1 MSMYTDLIDNL
12 EILKLDNI
20 KNMLPGYLDE
30 MKDKNISFTEMLYD
44 LTKEEIKYQTERA
57 AKVNIK
63 VSAFPFEKTLDNF
76 DFSYQPSVDK
86 TELYDLETLR
96 FMEKS
101 ENIIFVGTSG
111 VGKTHLAV
119 GIGMAAAKRR
129 ISTYYITFNDLINQ
143 LVQANSENRADIKI
157 KYFCKYKLL
166 IIDEIGYLPITKEGA
181 YLFFQLINK
190 RYEKK
195 STILTTNQ
203 VFSKRSDIF
212 GDSVVTAAI
221 IDRLVHHSHIIK
233 IKGQSYRIKDRNVEM
248 QRNIEK
254 EGV

>member
-1 MSMYTDLIDNL
+1 MSIYTDVIDNL
-12 EILKLDNI
+12 EVLKLDKI
-20 KNMLPGYLDE
+20 KNMLPEYLDE
-30 MKDKNISFTEMLYD
+30 MKNKNISFTEMLYD

-57 AKVNIK
+57 AKVNIT
-63 VSAFPFEKTLDNF
+63 VSEFPFEKTINDF
-76 DFSYQPSVDK
+76 DFSYQPSIDRN
-86 TELYDLETLR
+86 EILDLETLR
-96 FMEKS
+96 FMENN
-101 ENIIFVGTSG
+101 ENIIFMGTSG

-119 GIGMAAAKRR
+119 GIGMAAARKR

-143 LVQANSENRADIKI
+143 LIKANSENRADIKI

-203 VFSKRSDIF
+203 VFSKWPEVF
-212 GDSVVTAAI
+212 GDSVVTNAI
-221 IDRLVHHSHIIK
+221 IDRLVHHAHIIK
-233 IKGQSYRIKDRNVEM
+233 VKGQSYRIKDKKAEIQNNVG
-248 QRNIEK
+248 K
-254 EGV
+254 DD

>member
-1 MSMYTDLIDNL
+1 MSIYTDVIDNL
-12 EILKLDNI
+12 EVLKLDKI
-20 KNMLPGYLDE
+20 KNMLPEYLDE
-30 MKDKNISFTEMLYD
+30 MKNKNISFTEMLYD

-57 AKVNIK
+57 AKVNIT
-63 VSAFPFEKTLDNF
+63 VSAFPFEKTINDF
-76 DFSYQPSVDK
+76 DFSYQPSIDRN
-86 TELYDLETLR
+86 EILDLETLR
-96 FMEKS
+96 FMENN
-101 ENIIFVGTSG
+101 ENIIFMGTSG

-119 GIGMAAAKRR
+119 GIGIAAARKR

-143 LVQANSENRADIKI
+143 LIKANSENRADIKI

-203 VFSKRSDIF
+203 MFSKWPEVF
-212 GDSVVTAAI
+212 GDSVVTNAI
-221 IDRLVHHSHIIK
+221 IDRLVHHAHIIK
-233 IKGQSYRIKDRNVEM
+233 VKGQSYRIKDKKAEIQNNVG
-248 QRNIEK
+248 K
-254 EGV
+254 DD

>member
-1 MSMYTDLIDNL
+1 MSIYTDLIDNL
-12 EILKLDNI
+12 EILNLQNI
-20 KNMLPGYLDE
+20 KNTLPRYLDE

-63 VSAFPFEKTLDNF
+63 VSAFPFEKTIDDF

-86 TELYDLETLR
+86 NELYDLETLR
-96 FMEKS
+96 FMEKN
-101 ENIIFVGTSG
+101 ENVIFVGTSG

-119 GIGMAAAKRR
+119 GIGMSAAKRR

-143 LVQANSENRADIKI
+143 LIKANSENRADIKI

-190 RYEKK
+190 RYEK

-203 VFSKRSDIF
+203 VFSKWSDIF

-233 IKGQSYRIKDRNVEM
+233 ITGRSYRIKDRNVEV
-248 QRNIEK
+248 NKVIEK
-254 EGV
+254 EGI

>member
-1 MSMYTDLIDNL
+1 MSIYTDVIDNL
-12 EILKLDNI
+12 EVLKLDKI
-20 KNMLPGYLDE
+20 KNMLPEYLDE
-30 MKDKNISFTEMLYD
+30 MKNKNISFTEMLYD

-57 AKVNIK
+57 AKVNIT
-63 VSAFPFEKTLDNF
+63 VSAFPFEKTINDF
-76 DFSYQPSVDK
+76 DFSYQPSIDRN
-86 TELYDLETLR
+86 EILDLETLR
-96 FMEKS
+96 FMENN
-101 ENIIFVGTSG
+101 ENIIFMGTSG

-119 GIGMAAAKRR
+119 GIGMAAARKR

-143 LVQANSENRADIKI
+143 LIKANSENRADIKI

-203 VFSKRSDIF
+203 VFSKWPELF
-212 GDSVVTAAI
+212 GDSVVTNAI
-221 IDRLVHHSHIIK
+221 IDRLVHHAHIIK
-233 IKGQSYRIKDRNVEM
+233 VKGQSYRIKDKKAEIQNNVG
-248 QRNIEK
+248 K
-254 EGV
+254 DD

>member
-1 MSMYTDLIDNL
+1 MSIYTDLIDNL
-12 EILKLDNI
+12 EVLNLQNI
-20 KNMLPGYLDE
+20 KNTLPGYLDE

-63 VSAFPFEKTLDNF
+63 VSAFPFEKTIDDF

-86 TELYDLETLR
+86 NELYDLETLR
-96 FMEKS
+96 FMEKN
-101 ENIIFVGTSG
+101 ENIVFVGTSG

-143 LVQANSENRADIKI
+143 LVKANSENRADIKI

-190 RYEKK
+190 RYEKH
-195 STILTTNQ
+195 STIFTTNKSFSEWQ
-203 VFSKRSDIF
+203 DVFQDQLIS
-212 GDSVVTAAI
+212 AAMVDRI
-221 IDRLVHHSHIIK
+221 IHHCTIIK
-233 IKGQSYRIKDRNVEM
+233 IVGNSYRL
-248 QRNIEK
+248 K
-254 EGV
+254 EREDVLDKKKN

>member
-1 MSMYTDLIDNL
+1 MSIYTDVIDNL
-12 EILKLDNI
+12 EVLKLDKI
-20 KNMLPGYLDE
+20 KNMLPEYLDE
-30 MKDKNISFTEMLYD
+30 MKNKNISFTEMLYD

-57 AKVNIK
+57 AKVNIT
-63 VSAFPFEKTLDNF
+63 VSAFPFEKTINDF
-76 DFSYQPSVDK
+76 DFSYQPSIDRN
-86 TELYDLETLR
+86 EILDLETLR
-96 FMEKS
+96 FMENN
-101 ENIIFVGTSG
+101 ENIIFMGTSG

-119 GIGMAAAKRR
+119 SIGIAAAKKR

-143 LVQANSENRADIKI
+143 LIKANSENRADIKI

-203 VFSKRSDIF
+203 VFSKWPEVF
-212 GDSVVTAAI
+212 GDSVVTNAI
-221 IDRLVHHSHIIK
+221 IDRLVHHAHIIK
-233 IKGQSYRIKDRNVEM
+233 VKGQSYRIKDKKAEIQNNVG
-248 QRNIEK
+248 K
-254 EGV
+254 DD

>member
-1 MSMYTDLIDNL
+1 MSIYTDVIDNL
-12 EILKLDNI
+12 EVLKLDKI
-20 KNMLPGYLDE
+20 KNMLPEYLDE
-30 MKDKNISFTEMLYD
+30 MKNKNISFTEMLYD

-57 AKVNIK
+57 AKVNIT
-63 VSAFPFEKTLDNF
+63 VSAFPFEKTINDF
-76 DFSYQPSVDK
+76 DFSYQPSIDRN
-86 TELYDLETLR
+86 EILDLETLR
-96 FMEKS
+96 FMENN
-101 ENIIFVGTSG
+101 ENIIFMGTSG

-119 GIGMAAAKRR
+119 GIGMAAARKR

-143 LVQANSENRADIKI
+143 LIKANSENRADIKI

-203 VFSKRSDIF
+203 MFSKWPEVF
-212 GDSVVTAAI
+212 GDSVVTNAI
-221 IDRLVHHSHIIK
+221 IDRLVHHAHIIK
-233 IKGQSYRIKDRNVEM
+233 VKGQSYRIKDKKAEIQNNVG
-248 QRNIEK
+248 K
-254 EGV
+254 DD

>member
-63 VSAFPFEKTLDNF
+63 VSAFPFEKTLDDF

-111 VGKTHLAV
+111 V

-166 IIDEIGYLPITKEGA
+166 VIDEIGYLPITKEGA

-203 VFSKRSDIF
+203 MFSKWPEVF
-212 GDSVVTAAI
+212 GDSVVTNAI
-221 IDRLVHHSHIIK
+221 IDRLVHHAHIIK
-233 IKGQSYRIKDRNVEM
+233 VKGQSYRIKDKKAEIQNNVG
-248 QRNIEK
+248 K
-254 EGV
+254 DD

>member
-1 MSMYTDLIDNL
+1 MSIYTNVIDNL
-12 EILKLDNI
+12 EVLKLDKI
-20 KNMLPGYLDE
+20 KNMLPEYLDE
-30 MKDKNISFTEMLYD
+30 MKNKNISFTEMLYD

-57 AKVNIK
+57 AKVNIT
-63 VSAFPFEKTLDNF
+63 VSAFPFEKTINDF
-76 DFSYQPSVDK
+76 DFSYQPSIDRN
-86 TELYDLETLR
+86 EILDLETLR
-96 FMEKS
+96 FMENN
-101 ENIIFVGTSG
+101 ENIIFMGTSG

-119 GIGMAAAKRR
+119 GIGMAAARKR

-143 LVQANSENRADIKI
+143 LIKANSENRADIKI

-203 VFSKRSDIF
+203 MFSKWPEVF
-212 GDSVVTAAI
+212 GDSVVTNAI
-221 IDRLVHHSHIIK
+221 IDRLVHHAHIIK
-233 IKGQSYRIKDRNVEM
+233 VKGQSYRIKDKKAEM
-248 QRNIEK
+248 QNNVGK
-254 EGV
+254 DD

>member
-1 MSMYTDLIDNL
+1 MSIYTDVIDNL
-12 EILKLDNI
+12 EVLKLDKI
-20 KNMLPGYLDE
+20 KNMLPEYLDE
-30 MKDKNISFTEMLYD
+30 MKNQNISFTEMLYD

-57 AKVNIK
+57 AKVNIT
-63 VSAFPFEKTLDNF
+63 VSAFPFEKTINDF
-76 DFSYQPSVDK
+76 DFSYQPSIDRN
-86 TELYDLETLR
+86 EILDLETLR
-96 FMEKS
+96 FMENN
-101 ENIIFVGTSG
+101 ENIIFMGTSG

-119 GIGMAAAKRR
+119 GIGMAAARKR

-143 LVQANSENRADIKI
+143 LLKANSENRADIKI

-203 VFSKRSDIF
+203 MFSKWPEVF
-212 GDSVVTAAI
+212 GDSVVTNAI
-221 IDRLVHHSHIIK
+221 IDRLVHHAHIIK
-233 IKGQSYRIKDRNVEM
+233 VKGQSYRIKDKKAEM
-248 QRNIEK
+248 QNNVGK
-254 EGV
+254 DD

>member
-1 MSMYTDLIDNL
+1 MSIYTDVIDNL
-12 EILKLDNI
+12 EVLKLDKI
-20 KNMLPGYLDE
+20 KNMLPEYLDQ
-30 MKDKNISFTEMLYD
+30 MKNKNISFTEMLYD

-57 AKVNIK
+57 AKVNIT
-63 VSAFPFEKTLDNF
+63 VSAFPFEKTINDF
-76 DFSYQPSVDK
+76 DFSYQPSIDRN
-86 TELYDLETLR
+86 EILDLETLR
-96 FMEKS
+96 FMENN
-101 ENIIFVGTSG
+101 ENIIFMGTSG

-119 GIGMAAAKRR
+119 GIGMAAARKR

-143 LVQANSENRADIKI
+143 LIKANSENRADIKI

-203 VFSKRSDIF
+203 MFSKWPEVF
-212 GDSVVTAAI
+212 GDSVVTNAI
-221 IDRLVHHSHIIK
+221 IDRLVHHAHIIK
-233 IKGQSYRIKDRNVEM
+233 VKGQSYRIKDKKAEIQNNVG
-248 QRNIEK
+248 K
-254 EGV
+254 DD

>member
-1 MSMYTDLIDNL
+1 MSIYTDVIDNL
-12 EILKLDNI
+12 EVLKLDKI
-20 KNMLPGYLDE
+20 KNMLPEYLDE
-30 MKDKNISFTEMLYD
+30 MKNQNISFTEMLYD

-57 AKVNIK
+57 AKVNIT
-63 VSAFPFEKTLDNF
+63 VSAFPFEKTINDF
-76 DFSYQPSVDK
+76 DFSYQPSIDRN
-86 TELYDLETLR
+86 EILDLETLR
-96 FMEKS
+96 FMENN
-101 ENIIFVGTSG
+101 ENIIFMGTSG

-119 GIGMAAAKRR
+119 GIGMAAARKR

-143 LVQANSENRADIKI
+143 LLKANSENRADIKI

-203 VFSKRSDIF
+203 MFSKWPEIF
-212 GDSVVTAAI
+212 GDSVVTNAI
-221 IDRLVHHSHIIK
+221 IDRLVHHAHIIK
-233 IKGQSYRIKDRNVEM
+233 VKGQSYRIKDKKAEM
-248 QRNIEK
+248 QNNVGK
-254 EGV
+254 DD

>member
-1 MSMYTDLIDNL
+1 MSIYTDVIDNL
-12 EILKLDNI
+12 EVLKLDKI
-20 KNMLPGYLDE
+20 KNMLPEYLDE
-30 MKDKNISFTEMLYD
+30 MKNKNISFTEMLYD

-57 AKVNIK
+57 AKVNIT
-63 VSAFPFEKTLDNF
+63 VSAFPFEKTINDF
-76 DFSYQPSVDK
+76 DFSYQPSIDRN
-86 TELYDLETLR
+86 EILDLETLR
-96 FMEKS
+96 FMENN
-101 ENIIFVGTSG
+101 ENIIFMGSSG

-119 GIGMAAAKRR
+119 GIGMAAARKR

-143 LVQANSENRADIKI
+143 LIKANSENRADIKI

-203 VFSKRSDIF
+203 MFSKWPEVF
-212 GDSVVTAAI
+212 GDSVVTNAI
-221 IDRLVHHSHIIK
+221 IDRLVHHAHIIK
-233 IKGQSYRIKDRNVEM
+233 VKGQSYRIKDKKAEIQNNVG
-248 QRNIEK
+248 K
-254 EGV
+254 DD

>member
-1 MSMYTDLIDNL
+1 MSIYTDVIDNL
-12 EILKLDNI
+12 EVLKLDKI
-20 KNMLPGYLDE
+20 KNMLPEYLDE
-30 MKDKNISFTEMLYD
+30 MKNKNISFTEMLYD

-57 AKVNIK
+57 AKVNIT
-63 VSAFPFEKTLDNF
+63 VSAFPFEKTINDF
-76 DFSYQPSVDK
+76 DFSYQPSIDRN
-86 TELYDLETLR
+86 EILDLETLR
-96 FMEKS
+96 FMENN
-101 ENIIFVGTSG
+101 ENIIFMGTSG

-119 GIGMAAAKRR
+119 GIGIAAARKR

-143 LVQANSENRADIKI
+143 LIKANSENRADIKI

-203 VFSKRSDIF
+203 MFSKWPEVF
-212 GDSVVTAAI
+212 GDSVVTNAI
-221 IDRLVHHSHIIK
+221 IDRLVHHAHIIK
-233 IKGQSYRIKDRNVEM
+233 VKGQSYRIKDKKAEM
-248 QRNIEK
+248 QNNVGK
-254 EGV
+254 DD

>member
-1 MSMYTDLIDNL
+1 MSIYTDVIDNL
-12 EILKLDNI
+12 EVLKLDKI
-20 KNMLPGYLDE
+20 KNMLPEYLDE
-30 MKDKNISFTEMLYD
+30 MKNKNISFTEMLYD

-57 AKVNIK
+57 AKVNIT
-63 VSAFPFEKTLDNF
+63 VSAFPFEKTINDF
-76 DFSYQPSVDK
+76 DFSYQPSIDRN
-86 TELYDLETLR
+86 EILDLETLR
-96 FMEKS
+96 FMENN
-101 ENIIFVGTSG
+101 ENIIFMGSSG

-119 GIGMAAAKRR
+119 GIGMAAARKR

-143 LVQANSENRADIKI
+143 LIKANSENRADIKI

-203 VFSKRSDIF
+203 MFSKWPEVF
-212 GDSVVTAAI
+212 GDSVVTNAI
-221 IDRLVHHSHIIK
+221 IDRLVHHAHIIK
-233 IKGQSYRIKDRNVEM
+233 VKGQSYRIKDKKAEM
-248 QRNIEK
+248 QNNVGK
-254 EGV
+254 DD

>member
-1 MSMYTDLIDNL
+1 
-12 EILKLDNI
+12 
-20 KNMLPGYLDE
+20 MLRIAVQAKGR
-30 MKDKNISFTEMLYD
+30 LYD
-44 LTKEEIKYQTERA
+44 ETMSFLSESGIKLSATKRTLLVQSSNFPIEVLFLRDDDIPQTVATGVADIGIVGE
-57 AKVNIK
+57 N
-63 VSAFPFEKTLDNF
+63 E
-76 DFSYQPSVDK
+76 
-86 TELYDLETLR
+86 
-96 FMEKS
+96 FMEKN
-101 ENIIFVGTSG
+101 ENVIFVGTSG

-119 GIGMAAAKRR
+119 GLGMAAAKRR

-143 LVQANSENRADIKI
+143 LVKANSENRADIKI

-203 VFSKRSDIF
+203 VFSKWSDIF

-233 IKGQSYRIKDRNVEM
+233 IKGQSYRIRDRNIEM
-248 QRNIEK
+248 QRVIEK

>member
-63 VSAFPFEKTLDNF
+63 VSAFPFEKTLDDF

-86 TELYDLETLR
+86 TELFDLETLR

-181 YLFFQLINK
+181 YL
-190 RYEKK
+190 YEKK

-203 VFSKRSDIF
+203 VFSKWSDIF

>member
-1 MSMYTDLIDNL
+1 MSIYTDVIDNL
-12 EILKLDNI
+12 EVLKLDKI
-20 KNMLPGYLDE
+20 KNMLPEYLDE
-30 MKDKNISFTEMLYD
+30 MKNKNISFTEMLYD

-57 AKVNIK
+57 AKVNIT
-63 VSAFPFEKTLDNF
+63 VSAFPFEKTINDF
-76 DFSYQPSVDK
+76 DFSYQPSIDRN
-86 TELYDLETLR
+86 EILDLETLR
-96 FMEKS
+96 FMENN
-101 ENIIFVGTSG
+101 ENIIFMGTSG

-119 GIGMAAAKRR
+119 GIGMAAARKR

-143 LVQANSENRADIKI
+143 LIKANSENRADIKI

-203 VFSKRSDIF
+203 VFSKWPEVF
-212 GDSVVTAAI
+212 GDSVVTNAI
-221 IDRLVHHSHIIK
+221 IDRLVHHAHIIK
-233 IKGQSYRIKDRNVEM
+233 VKGQSYRIKDKKAEM
-248 QRNIEK
+248 QNNVGK
-254 EGV
+254 DD

>member
-63 VSAFPFEKTLDNF
+63 VSAFPFEKTLDDF

-96 FMEKS
+96 
-101 ENIIFVGTSG
+101 

-195 STILTTNQ
+195 PTILTTNQ
-203 VFSKRSDIF
+203 VFSKWSDIF

-248 QRNIEK
+248 QKNIEK
-254 EGV
+254 EGI